1 MPTRNYQYLDAYLND
16 LLGQGRYTVSWNEL
30 QERFDAS
37 GKAILQSVYRLKRKG
52 RLAQVR
58 KGFYAIVPPAYA
70 SRGMVPYTL
79 FVDDL
84 MGHLDRAYYVGA
96 LSAAALHGAGHQQP
110 MQFQVMIHQPA
121 LRNIRND
128 KLDLRFFV
136 KSAWDPG
143 DVKAIKTDTGYL
155 RVSRPSLTAFDLVTY
170 SKQIGGINR
179 ILPVLEDLCDSIPP
193 ADLATTAQSQPMPS
207 IQRLGFLLERLEK
220 EAWAAPL
227 QERLHDGRVIPVPL
241 SLAHHDHRGE
251 SDARWKVVLNTE
263 LDG

>member
-1 MPTRNYQYLDAYLND
+1 MPTRDYDYVDAYLND
-16 LLGQGRYTVSWNEL
+16 LLAQGRHAVSWAEL
-30 QERFDAS
+30 QERFDSS

-52 RLAQVR
+52 KLAQVR
-58 KGFYAIVPPAYA
+58 KGFYAIVPPAYR

-96 LSAAALHGAGHQQP
+96 FSAAALHGAAHQQP
-110 MQFQVMIHQPA
+110 MQFQVMTHKPA

-143 DVKAIKTDTGYL
+143 DVEAIKTDAGYL

-193 ADLATTAQSQPMPS
+193 ADLATTALSQSMPD
-207 IQRLGFLLERLEK
+207 IQRLGYLLERLEK
-220 EAWAAPL
+220 AEWAAPL
-227 QERLHDGRVIPVPL
+227 LECLSEGHVKPVPL
-241 SLAHHDHRGE
+241 SLAHRDHRGE

-263 LDG
+263 LDT